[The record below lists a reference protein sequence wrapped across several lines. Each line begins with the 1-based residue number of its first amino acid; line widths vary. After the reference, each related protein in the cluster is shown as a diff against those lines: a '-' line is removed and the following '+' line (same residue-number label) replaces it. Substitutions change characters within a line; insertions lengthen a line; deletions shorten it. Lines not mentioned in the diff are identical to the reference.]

1 MSCGSHQENIQTI
14 SKSRQM
20 RCRGGVKQVLRKT
33 TSTDHMSR
41 SCRGRKT
48 PEARYEA
55 RSIHQVSRSCRE
67 IRNFLD
73 RSTKCRGAIEIVIRK
88 NLGSSTDSQLSR
100 RCRGGVE
107 LAFQNSFSRGE
118 KHRHEC
124 NQVCN
129 STNDPNN
136 ILISQKHLST
146 KFFFFFKAYGSQKHT
161 H

>member
-1 MSCGSHQENIQTI
+1 
-14 SKSRQM
+14 M
-20 RCRGGVKQVLRKT
+20 RCRGGVETFFEYVSRKA
-33 TSTDHMSR
+33 TSTDQVSR

-67 IRNFLD
+67 VRKFLD
-73 RSTKCRGAIEIVIRK
+73 RSIKYQGTVEIAIRK
-88 NLGSSTDSQLSR
+88 SLGSSTDSQLSR

-136 ILISQKHLST
+136 ILSSQKCLST
-146 KFFFFFKAYGSQKHT
+146 KILKAHGSQKYTHT
-161 H
+161 LNKSN

>member
-1 MSCGSHQENIQTI
+1 MRLNRAL

-20 RCRGGVKQVLRKT
+20 RCRGGVETSVEKVSRKA
-33 TSTDHMSR
+33 TSTDLVSR
-41 SCRGRKT
+41 SCRGIET
-48 PEARYEA
+48 PEARDEA
-55 RSIHQVSRSCRE
+55 RSIHQVLRSCQE
-67 IRNFLD
+67 VKNFLD
-73 RSTKCRGAIEIVIRK
+73 RSKRYQGANKIAIRK
-88 NLGSSTDSQLSR
+88 SLGSSIDSQLSR

-136 ILISQKHLST
+136 ILSSQKHLST
-146 KFFFFFKAYGSQKHT
+146 KIF
-161 H
+161 